1 MTEEKCIGYIQ
12 LTFIDDANNEAIII
26 GGAGFVTQQAWDA
39 AWIDLKRF
47 DGDSSFMADRLDA
60 DHDIIDD
67 RVISAETCEAL
78 MGKPIAELIAS
89 GRAELAKELTNYGM
103 AA

>member
-26 GGAGFVTQQAWDA
+26 GGAGFVTQQAWDT
-39 AWIDLKRF
+39 AWIDLERF

-60 DHDIIDD
+60 DHDIIED
-67 RVISAETCEAL
+67 RVISAETCEKL